1 MFLIISKQ
9 ISAFYY
15 SSFTHWHLFIVAN
28 TSLSHT
34 APKLVPHEVTGS
46 IVSFVTS
53 EPPAFSISW
62 SVRDLEFHLIHSI
75 AGFLISC
82 YANRTSSSSSEPIR
96 ISEPV
101 FTAGSGSSVQGVYHG
116 LVYFPNTCGSGVS
129 AEVECR
135 VAAFNSEGEG
145 RQSEPVLLAFPCSS
159 G

>member
-9 ISAFYY
+9 ISASY
-15 SSFTHWHLFIVAN
+15 FTHLHLFIVAN
-28 TSLSHT
+28 TSLSHTHT

-116 LVYFPNTCGSGVS
+116 LVYFPNTCGSGVG

-145 RQSEPVLLAFPCSS
+145 RQSGPALLAFPCSS